1 MSAKWRR
8 SIDWERR
15 HLTGLLTPVR
25 WLVHAFS
32 TIWLAVILLSLVTV
46 YAVMASVPV
55 GVLFKAPTYLIY
67 GATLLAG
74 LVIVGVLP
82 AWGLGWA
89 LKRAGVGRAARFAAG
104 LVSLISLC
112 LLAVWLWEGLVW
124 PHLRY
129 DPVSGKGL
137 MLWAAYIEEHKN
149 VTLRRLPGMEMTELE
164 FYGWWPFVLVLWL
177 FVINMT
183 VATVRRIEFR
193 IEYLGVLTVHGGII
207 TLALGSAYYSAAKQE
222 GNMLLWLIDP
232 VSQSMNT
239 PPPAEHGFFDNTQA
253 VLRVS
258 QRGVAGNP
266 AGVRLVNQGGGAL
279 EEQRLIHGLPR
290 YNEYNLGALDAVV
303 GRVAQPP
310 MAPTDHGRTLDIAV
324 PSNLPEGLPRAIDD
338 DLRVRVVGYAP
349 HAEENSAWMLE
360 DPSPYHE
367 AQSQP
372 VRFVTVSAKRTR
384 DDGTVETREFPEL
397 ALRPRTVGERS
408 AMLLQNLFEIHYAQG
423 LSDERWADLKR
434 PMPEQ
439 GAAGSGQEL
448 ASASALHVRLA
459 EGGEERTLPVLEGR
473 EVRVGSPPWTIM
485 VVSMRAQ
492 PTMAHLPEGYER
504 VSTPEV
510 VLRVTPPG
518 EGAKAFDRYLYPRAP
533 ELNADAPAGQSLDL
547 AHGPAPTLD
556 PRIRIQHMDTASVQ
570 VYIDEVTAG
579 EADPLVRA
587 IVRLP
592 NAKPQEFTGLRTGG
606 TIPVGAPITIT
617 LGARHAHGERLTV
630 PLVVPRQGRDS
641 ETGDHRKALV
651 AVEVARVDAAGRVNW
666 STRRWVPFS
675 QFRSM
680 APGAIVPILV
690 PDGREVSVAFGRLY
704 RPWLDMAVRLK
715 DFEMTPYPHSTQ
727 ARDFRSD
734 LLVAIPPRDPEA
746 RARAGHVASSVRDA
760 FAPGTPF
767 TVVSAS
773 TSMNEP
779 LLLTPPFSWDERAPW
794 GVNALRWLGYQLGAT
809 RFKFSQSGWDQDG
822 WTRTKAAADR
832 GEMERPLV
840 RWTILGVGNNPG
852 IYIIATGSVMLSLG
866 IPYAF
871 YVKPWIVQRRKRRIQ
886 AQLAAGTYVPPD
898 GAQRNGVRPGV
909 PARTHEG
916 ATP

>member
-1 MSAKWRR
+1 ME
-8 SIDWERR
+8 WERR

-25 WLVHAFS
+25 WVVHAFS

-67 GATLLAG
+67 GATLLG
-74 LVIVGVLP
+74 TLVVVGVLP
-82 AWGLGWA
+82 VWGLGWL
-89 LKRAGVGRAARFAAG
+89 LKRAGVGRAARFAVG
-104 LVSLISLC
+104 LIGLIAFC
-112 LLAVWLWEGLVW
+112 LLAVWLWEWLVW

-129 DPVSGKGL
+129 DPVSGRGL

-164 FYGWWPFVLVLWL
+164 FYGWWPFVVVLWL
-177 FVINMT
+177 FVINMA

-193 IEYLGVLTVHGGII
+193 IEYLGVLTVHSGII

-232 VSQSMNT
+232 VSQSMDV
-239 PPPAEHGFFDNTQA
+239 PPPAEHGFFDNTQT

-258 QRGVAGNP
+258 QRGIAGNP
-266 AGVRLVNQGGGAL
+266 AGVRLVNQSGGVL
-279 EEQRLIHGLPR
+279 EEQRLINGLPR
-290 YNEYNLGALDAVV
+290 YNEYNLGALDGVV
-303 GRVAQPP
+303 GRVMQPP
-310 MAPTDHGRTLDIAV
+310 IAPTDHGRTLDIAV

-338 DLRVRVVGYAP
+338 DLRVRIVGYAP
-349 HAEENSAWMLE
+349 YAEENRAWMLE
-360 DPSPYHE
+360 DPSPYHGT
-367 AQSQP
+367 QTQP
-372 VRFVTVSAKRTR
+372 VRFVTVSAKRTG
-384 DDGTVETREFPEL
+384 DDGQVETREFPEL
-397 ALRPRTVGERS
+397 ALRPRDVNERS
-408 AMLLQNLFEIHYAQG
+408 AMLLQNLFEIHYSEG

-434 PMPEQ
+434 PMPDQ
-439 GAAGSGQEL
+439 GAGGSGQEL
-448 ASASALHVRLA
+448 ASASALHVRL
-459 EGGEERTLPVLEGR
+459 GDVERTVPVVEGR
-473 EVRVGSPPWTIM
+473 QVQIGSPLWTIM

-492 PTMAHLPEGYER
+492 PTVAHLPEGYER
-504 VSTPEV
+504 VVTPEV

-518 EGAKAFDRYLYPRAP
+518 TGEAAKPFDRYLFPRAP
-533 ELNADAPAGQSLDL
+533 ELNADAPAGQPLDL
-547 AHGPAPTLD
+547 AHGPKPTLD
-556 PRIRIQHMDTASVQ
+556 QRIGIQHLDTASVQ
-570 VYIDEVTAG
+570 VYIDEVTTG

-592 NAKPQEFTGLRTGG
+592 SVKPQEFTGLRTGG
-606 TIPVGAPITIT
+606 TIPVGVPITIT

-651 AVEVARVDAAGRVNW
+651 AVELSRVDEAGRVDW
-666 STRRWVPFS
+666 STRRWLPFS
-675 QFRSM
+675 PFRSM
-680 APGAIVPILV
+680 APGASVPIAV
-690 PDGREVSVAFGRLY
+690 PDGREVRVAFGRLY
-704 RPWLDMAVRLK
+704 RPWSDMAVRLK

-734 LLVAIPPRDPEA
+734 LMVAIPPRDAEA
-746 RARAGHVASSVRDA
+746 RARAGHVATAADP
-760 FAPGTPF
+760 FARATPF
-767 TVVSAS
+767 TVIEAS
-773 TSMNEP
+773 TSLNEP
-779 LLLTPPFSWDERAPW
+779 LLLTPPFAWDDRAPW
-794 GVNALRWLGYQLGAT
+794 GMNAVRWLGYQLGAT
-809 RFKFSQSGWDQDG
+809 RFKFSQSGWDQEG

-852 IYIIATGSVMLSLG
+852 IYIIAAGAVMMSVG

-886 AQLAAGTYVPPD
+886 AQLAAGTYAPPR
-898 GAQRNGVRPGV
+898 GAQRNGVRAAA
-909 PARTHEG
+909 PALTNEG